1 MGKIYVGQSALTLKL
16 DTEVDLA
23 TATDP
28 RIYYLKPS
36 GTTGYWTGTVTET
49 TKIQYDVA
57 DTLQLDE
64 TGLWKFWSYALF
76 ATRVIYGEP
85 TEKFVSSLLTG
96 G

>member
-16 DTEVDLA
+16 DTEVDLD
-23 TATDP
+23 TATSP

-49 TKIQYDVA
+49 TKIQYEVA

-64 TGLWKFWSYALF
+64 TGLWTFWAYALF
-76 ATRVIYGEP
+76 DTKVIYGEAA
-85 TEKFVSSLLTG
+85 EKFVFSPG